1 LHVASLSYHILF
13 THTISSLFPL
23 LVPERTRNRHCGSQ
37 ILVSHERHR
46 RSRARSI
53 THRDTMVR
61 HVPASA
67 PGTSSPPASLPIH
80 ALTTSEIQ
88 KLVRTQRVD
97 ARVSLDVYFRT
108 AEHVALQ
115 AKVFRA
121 EHNLPQLYRLL
132 YAYVSIV
139 LDTMSEHGDWT
150 SARFAERVR
159 REEARTKS
167 ALEEME
173 VLQPIIDAE
182 AEEWKRAVAVAR
194 PVAVERPPP
203 VEGTGR
209 GSGNLGGG
217 LGVASGEEGTRRE
230 APASVG
236 VVLSG
241 EVKAKHSM
249 FAGSRL
255 PSAAET
261 AHGVQS
267 AAANATGGSDATPRR
282 DVGEGP
288 KPSQKAP
295 SSSGTGPRHAH
306 SLLPPP
312 PAPPPAEDDAFAQ
325 SIIPSAAS
333 VEFQPKVIVQ
343 VPTTDEAATD
353 HTRLDTR
360 LKLYGLREK
369 VVRGDG
375 NCQFRAIADQLF
387 RDQERHAE
395 CRTVVINQLRRAAEE
410 YAPYVP
416 EDYDTYV
423 ETMRKD
429 TTWGDH
435 ITLQA
440 AADAY
445 GVAMCVISSYKDNFV
460 VEIQPKVKRS
470 SRVCWISFWAE
481 VHYNSVYPAD
491 AS

>member
-1 LHVASLSYHILF
+1 MPNTAPTTDIAPRAND
-13 THTISSLFPL
+13 I
-23 LVPERTRNRHCGSQ
+23 E
-37 ILVSHERHR
+37 
-46 RSRARSI
+46 RAREGENHPPRGI
-53 THRDTMVR
+53 MAR

-67 PGTSSPPASLPIH
+67 PGTSSASLPLN

-88 KLVRTQRVD
+88 KLIRTQRVD

-139 LDTMSEHGDWT
+139 LDTMSEHADWT
-150 SARFAERVR
+150 SARFVERVR

-203 VEGTGR
+203 VDGGTGV
-209 GSGNLGGG
+209 GSSGNLGGG
-217 LGVASGEEGTRRE
+217 IGGASGEGGARRE
-230 APASVG
+230 APVSG
-236 VVLSG
+236 GLVLSG
-241 EVKAKHSM
+241 EAKAKHSM

-255 PSAAET
+255 PSAVET
-261 AHGVQS
+261 AHGVQN
-267 AAANATGGSDATPRR
+267 AAANATGGSDATPKR
-282 DVGEGP
+282 DVVERP
-288 KPSQKAP
+288 KPSEKAAP
-295 SSSGTGPRHAH
+295 VSIGTGPRHAH

-491 AS
+491 AA

>member
-1 LHVASLSYHILF
+1 M
-13 THTISSLFPL
+13 
-23 LVPERTRNRHCGSQ
+23 LVRYFHCRCPTRQVRHCAARASGS
-37 ILVSHERHR
+37 IAREGH
-46 RSRARSI
+46 RARAKTTAGI
-53 THRDTMVR
+53 MAR

-67 PGTSSPPASLPIH
+67 PGTSSPSAALPLN

-88 KLVRTQRVD
+88 KLIRTQRVD

-139 LDTMSEHGDWT
+139 LDTMSEHADWT
-150 SARFAERVR
+150 SARFVERVR

-173 VLQPIIDAE
+173 ILQPIIDVE
-182 AEEWKRAVAVAR
+182 AEEWKKAVAAVR
-194 PVAVERPPP
+194 PASVERPPP
-203 VEGTGR
+203 VGGGMGLES
-209 GSGNLGGG
+209 SGNLGGG
-217 LGVASGEEGTRRE
+217 IGGASGEGGARRE
-230 APASVG
+230 APMSG
-236 VVLSG
+236 GLVLSG

-261 AHGVQS
+261 AHGVRS
-267 AAANATGGSDATPRR
+267 AAANATGGSAATPRR
-282 DVGEGP
+282 DVVERP
-288 KPSQKAP
+288 KPSQKAAP
-295 SSSGTGPRHAH
+295 VSIGTGARHAH

-312 PAPPPAEDDAFAQ
+312 PAPPPADDDAFAQ